1 MTEPGDN
8 GTVFHRDIHDQQ
20 ERLKELACINR
31 TTQILKERKPLEE
44 TLMHLVLELPG
55 AWQYPDY
62 AVVRIRYRSMSF
74 ESPGFTETPWKLYQE
89 FNAIEGKGSV
99 EVFYT
104 REFLAEHEGPFLKEE
119 RDLLK
124 NFAGLIT
131 GYINSLSVAGSG
143 SVPGGSPDDKED
155 IKTLSSRQ
163 LLQKFLDRHNAERD
177 VFHDLMPFMVREI
190 LLVASLYDAYS
201 IEGEGRFS
209 DHMLGEYYQMS
220 LTTLPRITGVSG
232 EDEAFSRLGIRHYDM
247 IIIMV
252 GVDKTNPMSLCR
264 KIKENN
270 TPISPHSC
278 FSITPAIFPSWRN
291 RKPSV
296 CRLITILSG
305 QANRRSSLQWQNCLK
320 TR

>member
-1 MTEPGDN
+1 MTEEPDTGN
-8 GTVFHRDIHDQQ
+8 GFVRDIHDQQ

-44 TLMHLVLELPG
+44 TLIHLVLMLPG

-62 AVVRIRYRSMSF
+62 TTARIRYQDRSF
-74 ESPGFTETPWKLYQE
+74 ESPGFVETNWKLIQE
-89 FNAIEGKGSV
+89 FTTIEGKGTV
-99 EVFYT
+99 EIYYT
-104 REFLAEHEGPFLKEE
+104 REFLSDYEGPFLKEE
-119 RDLLK
+119 RDLIK
-124 NFAGLIT
+124 NFSGLVT
-131 GYINSLSVAGSG
+131 GYINSLVATESELT
-143 SVPGGSPDDKED
+143 PDDGSDDLED
-155 IKTLSSRQ
+155 IKSLSSRK

-232 EDEAFSRLGIRHYDM
+232 EDEAFSRLGVRHYDM

-252 GVDKTNPMSLCR
+252 GVDKSNPMSLCR
-264 KIKENN
+264 KIKDKYPYIPTFLLLPNA
-270 TPISPHSC
+270 SAWG
-278 FSITPAIFPSWRN
+278 FSTSR
-291 RKPSV
+291 
-296 CRLITILSG
+296 
-305 QANRRSSLQWQNCLK
+305 QA
-320 TR
+320 